1 MNNIKIKS
9 HQIFLFFFCLLFGVN
24 IFALD
29 KLDST
34 PFVLTQN
41 EKNWIETHP
50 IIKVGVDRDYA
61 PYEWLENGEYKGV
74 AIDYMKR
81 IEKIVGIEFQIVKNK
96 SWNEIINMAK
106 NGELDMITSIVQTPE
121 RSKYLDFT
129 EFYRKSPV
137 IIIDRGNNGFIGGLK
152 YLNDKKVSVEKNYFM
167 EEILRKNYPNIK
179 LQVVDS
185 TKKALELAN
194 SGEVDAYVGDLGLAD
209 YLIRKNN
216 LSNLR
221 FSGQT
226 EYFSTQGFAV
236 TKNNSEL
243 LSILNKAVKSLPED
257 ETENMFNY
265 WLSVERGIDLKTIV
279 FYLIG
284 TVFILLII
292 SYWVYR
298 LRSEIKQRKI
308 IEEKLK
314 QSESHYRQLTE
325 DVNDVIWKVNTNFI
339 ITYISP
345 ADERFRGY
353 KASEVIGKSVFE
365 LFTDESIILLNE
377 KLKERVELS
386 QKGIKL
392 PALKIELQHKCKDG
406 SVIWGEILSKQ
417 ELDVNGNIIGY
428 HGITREITKRR
439 ELQEKIEQLA
449 YCDTLTKLPNRR
461 SLDEKISY
469 IMLRSQRSQKYCA
482 LVFIDLDNFKPLNDT
497 YGHNVGDLLLIEV
510 ANRLNN
516 NIRKLD
522 AVARIGGD
530 EFVIILDEFDENKE
544 ISKENIFKVVE
555 KIRINL
561 AQVYKFNIINEDKEN
576 IEIEHN
582 CTASIGV
589 CMFKGE
595 QESSINIFKCADSA
609 MYEAKESGRNTI
621 KFFEDGI

>member
-1 MNNIKIKS
+1 MNNIKTKNYQILFF
-9 HQIFLFFFCLLFGVN
+9 IFLYFSSVST
-24 IFALD
+24 FAQN
-29 KLDST
+29 KLDSI
-34 PFVLTQN
+34 PFVLTQK
-41 EKNWIETHP
+41 EKNWLETHP
-50 IIKVGVDRDYA
+50 VIVGVDKDYA

-106 NGELDMITSIVQTPE
+106 NGEIDMITSIVQTPE

-129 EFYRKSPV
+129 ESYRKSPV
-137 IIIDRGNNGFIGGLK
+137 IIIDRGNSGFIGGLK
-152 YLNDKKVSVEKNYFM
+152 YLNNKKVSVEKNYFM
-167 EEILRKNYPNIK
+167 EEILRTNYPNIK

-209 YLIRKNN
+209 YLIKKNN

-265 WLSVERGIDLKTIV
+265 WLSVERGIDVKTIV
-279 FYLIG
+279 FYIIG
-284 TVFILLII
+284 IAFILLSII
-292 SYWVYR
+292 YWVYR
-298 LRSEIKQRKI
+298 LRSEITQRKI
-308 IEEKLK
+308 IEDKLK
-314 QSESHYRQLTE
+314 QSESLYRQLTE

-345 ADERFRGY
+345 ADERFRGF

-365 LFTDESIILLNE
+365 LFTDESITLFNE
-377 KLKERVELS
+377 KLKERLELS
-386 QKGIKL
+386 QKGNKL
-392 PALKIELQHKCKDG
+392 PPLTIELQHKCKDG
-406 SVIWGEILSKQ
+406 SIIWGDILSKQ
-417 ELDVNGNIIGY
+417 ELDANGNIIGY
-428 HGITREITKRR
+428 HGITRESTKRR

-461 SLDEKISY
+461 SLDDKISF
-469 IMLRSQRSQKYCA
+469 IMSKSERSQKYCA

-510 ANRLNN
+510 ANRLKSS
-516 NIRKLD
+516 IRKLD

-530 EFVIILDEFDENKE
+530 EFVIVLDEFDENKD
-544 ISKENIFKVVE
+544 ISKENIFNVVE
-555 KIRINL
+555 KIRIYI
-561 AQVYKFNIINEDKEN
+561 AQPYKFSIINEEN
-576 IEIEHN
+576 THIDIEHN
-582 CTASIGV
+582 CTASIGI
-589 CMFKGE
+589 CIFKGE
-595 QESSINIFKCADSA
+595 EESYINIFKCADLA
-609 MYEAKESGRNTI
+609 MYEAKESGRNII
-621 KFFEDGI
+621 KFYE

>member
-1 MNNIKIKS
+1 MNNIKIRS
-9 HQIFLFFFCLLFGVN
+9 YQIFLFLISFLFSVD

-34 PFVLTQN
+34 TFVLTQN

-50 IIKVGVDRDYA
+50 IIKVGVDKDYA

-106 NGELDMITSIVQTPE
+106 NGEIDMITSIVQTPE
-121 RSKYLDFT
+121 RLKYLNFT

-137 IIIDRGNNGFIGGLK
+137 IIIDRGENGFIGGLK

-167 EEILRKNYPNIK
+167 EEVLRTNYPNIK

-209 YLIRKNN
+209 YLIKKNDF
-216 LSNLR
+216 SNLR

-226 EYFSTQGFAV
+226 EYFSDQGFAV
-236 TKNNSEL
+236 TKNNAEL

-265 WLSVERGIDLKTIV
+265 WLSVKRGIDVKTII
-279 FYLIG
+279 FYIIG
-284 TVFILLII
+284 ITFILISII
-292 SYWVYR
+292 YWVYR
-298 LRSEIKQRKI
+298 LRSEITQRKI
-308 IEEKLK
+308 IENKLK
-314 QSESHYRQLTE
+314 QSESLYRQLTE
-325 DVNDVIWKVNTNFI
+325 DINDVIWKVDTNFTV
-339 ITYISP
+339 TYISP

-353 KASEVIGKSVFE
+353 KANEVIGTNIFE
-365 LFTDESIILLNE
+365 LFTDESVLILKE
-377 KLKERVELS
+377 TLKERFELLK
-386 QKGIKL
+386 KGIKL
-392 PALKIELQHKCKDG
+392 PPLTIELQHKCKDG
-406 SVIWGEILSKQ
+406 SIIWGEILSKQ

-461 SLDEKISY
+461 SLDDKINF
-469 IMLRSQRSQKYCA
+469 IMSKSERSQKYCA

-497 YGHNVGDLLLIEV
+497 YGHNIGDLLLIEV
-510 ANRLNN
+510 ANRLKSS
-516 NIRKLD
+516 IRKLD

-530 EFVIILDEFDENKE
+530 EFVIVLDEFDEDMKT
-544 ISKENIFKVVE
+544 SKEDIFKVVE
-555 KIRINL
+555 KIRIYL
-561 AQVYKFNIINEDKEN
+561 AQPYKFSIINEDKEN

-582 CTASIGV
+582 CTASIGI
-589 CMFKGE
+589 CIFKGE
-595 QESSINIFKCADSA
+595 EESSKNIFKCADSA

-621 KFFEDGI
+621 KFYDN

>member
-1 MNNIKIKS
+1 MNNIKIRS
-9 HQIFLFFFCLLFGVN
+9 YQIFLFLISFLFSVD

-34 PFVLTQN
+34 TFVLTQN

-50 IIKVGVDRDYA
+50 IIKVGVDKDYA

-106 NGELDMITSIVQTPE
+106 NGEIDMITSIVQTPE
-121 RSKYLDFT
+121 RSKYLNFT

-137 IIIDRGNNGFIGGLK
+137 IIIDRGENGFIGGLK
-152 YLNDKKVSVEKNYFM
+152 YLNDKKISVEKNYFM
-167 EEILRKNYPNIK
+167 EEVLRTNYPNIK

-209 YLIRKNN
+209 YLIKKNDF
-216 LSNLR
+216 SNLR

-226 EYFSTQGFAV
+226 EYFSDQGFAV
-236 TKNNSEL
+236 TKNNAEL

-265 WLSVERGIDLKTIV
+265 WLSVKRGIDVKTII
-279 FYLIG
+279 FYIIG
-284 TVFILLII
+284 ITFILISII
-292 SYWVYR
+292 YWVYR
-298 LRSEIKQRKI
+298 LRSEIIQRKI
-308 IEEKLK
+308 IENKLK
-314 QSESHYRQLTE
+314 QSESLYRQLTE
-325 DVNDVIWKVNTNFI
+325 DVNDVIWKVDTNFTV
-339 ITYISP
+339 TYISP

-353 KASEVIGKSVFE
+353 KASEVIGTNIFE
-365 LFTDESIILLNE
+365 LFTDESVLILKE
-377 KLKERVELS
+377 TLKERFKLLK
-386 QKGIKL
+386 KGIKL
-392 PALKIELQHKCKDG
+392 PPLTIELQHKCKDG
-406 SVIWGEILSKQ
+406 SIIWGEILSKQ

-461 SLDEKISY
+461 SLDDKINF
-469 IMLRSQRSQKYCA
+469 IMSKSERSQKYCA

-497 YGHNVGDLLLIEV
+497 YGHNIGDLLLIEV
-510 ANRLNN
+510 ANRLKSS
-516 NIRKLD
+516 IRKLD

-530 EFVIILDEFDENKE
+530 EFVIVLDEFDEDIKT
-544 ISKENIFKVVE
+544 SKEDIFKVVE
-555 KIRINL
+555 KIRIYL
-561 AQVYKFNIINEDKEN
+561 AQPYKFSIINEDKEN

-582 CTASIGV
+582 CTASIGI
-589 CMFKGE
+589 CIFKGE
-595 QESSINIFKCADSA
+595 EESSKNIYKCADSA

-621 KFFEDGI
+621 KFYDN

>member
-1 MNNIKIKS
+1 MNNIKIRNY
-9 HQIFLFFFCLLFGVN
+9 QIIFFLFFFFFSATV
-24 IFALD
+24 FALD

-50 IIKVGVDRDYA
+50 IIKVGMDRDYA
-61 PYEWLENGEYKGV
+61 PYEWLENDEYKGLAV
-74 AIDYMKR
+74 DYMKR

-137 IIIDRGNNGFIGGLK
+137 IIIDRGENGFIGGLK
-152 YLNDKKVSVEKNYFM
+152 YLNNKKVSVEKNYFM
-167 EEILRKNYPNIK
+167 EEILRKNYPSIK

-209 YLIRKNN
+209 YLIKKNN

-236 TKNNSEL
+236 TKDNTEL

-265 WLSVERGIDLKTIV
+265 WLSVERGIDVKTIV
-279 FYLIG
+279 FYIIG
-284 TVFILLII
+284 ISFILII
-292 SYWVYR
+292 IIYWVYR
-298 LRSEIKQRKI
+298 LRSEITQRKI
-308 IEEKLK
+308 IEDKLK
-314 QSESHYRQLTE
+314 QSESLYRQLTE

-345 ADERFRGY
+345 ADERFRGF

-365 LFTDESIILLNE
+365 LFTDESITLLNE
-377 KLKERVELS
+377 KLKQRLELS
-386 QKGIKL
+386 QKGNKL
-392 PALKIELQHKCKDG
+392 PPLTIELQHKCKDG
-406 SVIWGEILSKQ
+406 SIIWGEILSKQ
-417 ELDVNGNIIGY
+417 ELDANGNIIGY
-428 HGITREITKRR
+428 HGITRESTKRR

-461 SLDEKISY
+461 SLDDKMSF
-469 IMLRSQRSQKYCA
+469 IMSKSERSQKYCA

-510 ANRLNN
+510 ANRLKNS
-516 NIRKLD
+516 IRKLD

-530 EFVIILDEFDENKE
+530 EFVIVLDEFDENKD
-544 ISKENIFKVVE
+544 ISKENIFNVVE
-555 KIRINL
+555 KIRIYI
-561 AQVYKFNIINEDKEN
+561 AQPYKFSIINEEN
-576 IEIEHN
+576 THIDIEHN
-582 CTASIGV
+582 CTASIGI
-589 CMFKGE
+589 CIFKGE
-595 QESSINIFKCADSA
+595 EESYINIFKCADLA
-609 MYEAKESGRNTI
+609 MYEAKESGRNII
-621 KFFEDGI
+621 KFYE

>member
-1 MNNIKIKS
+1 MNYIKNY
-9 HQIFLFFFCLLFGVN
+9 QIFLFLFSFLFSVN

-50 IIKVGVDRDYA
+50 IIKVGMDRDYA
-61 PYEWLENGEYKGV
+61 PYEWLENDEYKGLAV
-74 AIDYMKR
+74 DYMKR

-121 RSKYLDFT
+121 RSKYLNFT

-137 IIIDRGNNGFIGGLK
+137 IIIDRGENGFIGGLK
-152 YLNDKKVSVEKNYFM
+152 YLNNKKVSVEKNYFM

-194 SGEVDAYVGDLGLAD
+194 LGEVDAYVGDLGLSD
-209 YLIRKNN
+209 YLIKKNDF
-216 LSNLR
+216 SNLR

-226 EYFSTQGFAV
+226 EYFSDQGFAV
-236 TKNNSEL
+236 TKDNAEL

-257 ETENMFNY
+257 EIQNTFNY
-265 WLSVERGIDLKTIV
+265 WLSAERGIDIKTIV
-279 FYLIG
+279 FYIIG
-284 TVFILLII
+284 IAFILLII

-298 LRSEIKQRKI
+298 LRSEITQRKI
-308 IEEKLK
+308 VENKLK
-314 QSESHYRQLTE
+314 ESESHYRQLTE
-325 DVNDVIWKVNTNFI
+325 NVNDVIWKVNTNFI
-339 ITYISP
+339 VTYISP

-365 LFTDESIILLNE
+365 LFTDESITLLNE
-377 KLKERVELS
+377 KLKERLELS
-386 QKGIKL
+386 QKGNKL
-392 PALKIELQHKCKDG
+392 PPLTIELQHKCKDG
-406 SVIWGEILSKQ
+406 TIIWGEILSKQ
-417 ELDVNGNIIGY
+417 EFDENGNILGY
-428 HGITREITKRR
+428 HGITREITERR
-439 ELQEKIEQLA
+439 ELQKKIEQLA

-461 SLDEKISY
+461 SLDDKMSF
-469 IMLRSQRSQKYCA
+469 IMSKSDRSQKYCA

-510 ANRLNN
+510 ANRLKNS
-516 NIRKLD
+516 IRKLD
-522 AVARIGGD
+522 VVARMGGD
-530 EFVIILDEFDENKE
+530 EFVIILDEFDEEKE

-555 KIRINL
+555 KIRICL
-561 AQVYKFNIINEDKEN
+561 AQPYKFNIINEDKEN
-576 IEIEHN
+576 IDIEHN
-582 CTASIGV
+582 CTASIGI

-595 QESSINIFKCADSA
+595 EESSINIFKCADSA
-609 MYEAKESGRNTI
+609 MYEAKELGRNTI
-621 KFFEDGI
+621 KFF

>member
-1 MNNIKIKS
+1 MNNIKIRNY
-9 HQIFLFFFCLLFGVN
+9 QIIFFLFFFFFSATV
-24 IFALD
+24 FALD
-29 KLDST
+29 KLDSN
-34 PFVLTQN
+34 PFILTQN

-61 PYEWLENGEYKGV
+61 PYEWLDNGEYKGV
-74 AIDYMKR
+74 AVDYMKR

-106 NGELDMITSIVQTPE
+106 NGEIDMITSIVQTPE
-121 RSKYLDFT
+121 RSKYLNFT

-137 IIIDRGNNGFIGGLK
+137 IIIDRGENGFIGGLK
-152 YLNDKKVSVEKNYFM
+152 YLNNKKVSVEKNYFM

-265 WLSVERGIDLKTIV
+265 WLSVERGIDVKTIV
-279 FYLIG
+279 FYIIG
-284 TVFILLII
+284 ISFILII
-292 SYWVYR
+292 IIYWVYR
-298 LRSEIKQRKI
+298 LRSEITQRKI
-308 IEEKLK
+308 IEDKLK
-314 QSESHYRQLTE
+314 QSESLYRQLTE

-345 ADERFRGY
+345 ADERFRGF

-365 LFTDESIILLNE
+365 LFTDESITLLNE
-377 KLKERVELS
+377 KLKQRLELS
-386 QKGIKL
+386 QKGNKL
-392 PALKIELQHKCKDG
+392 PPLTIELQHKCKDG
-406 SVIWGEILSKQ
+406 SIIWGDILSKQ
-417 ELDVNGNIIGY
+417 ELDANGNIIGY
-428 HGITREITKRR
+428 HGITRESTKRR

-461 SLDEKISY
+461 SLDDKMSF
-469 IMLRSQRSQKYCA
+469 IMSKSERSQKYCA

-510 ANRLNN
+510 ANRLKNS
-516 NIRKLD
+516 IRKLD

-530 EFVIILDEFDENKE
+530 EFVIVLDEFDENKD
-544 ISKENIFKVVE
+544 ISKENIFNVVE
-555 KIRINL
+555 KIRIYI
-561 AQVYKFNIINEDKEN
+561 AQPYKFSIINEEN
-576 IEIEHN
+576 THIDIEHN
-582 CTASIGV
+582 CTASIGI
-589 CMFKGE
+589 CIFKGE
-595 QESSINIFKCADSA
+595 EESYINIFKCADLA
-609 MYEAKESGRNTI
+609 MYEAKESGRNII
-621 KFFEDGI
+621 KFYE